1 MKWTAEKSYLKK
13 FSFYPVNVPEKGLI
27 ELSVKQIIDYAGF
40 ALEVFLTD
48 ARNQKLET
56 VEHVEYIS
64 DSLQTLGHIL
74 PKAIDRKNYQTTET
88 GLQLNIE
95 DAIERAL
102 TGTVSTQDAIN
113 LLSEPEKIV
122 KTALN
127 FFESVPNIY
136 ATQTAFE
143 SWSKRISE
151 DYLLKH
157 LLEDNGNE
165 MLKALRFAEK
175 QFTQRGK
182 IDLEEK
188 SKSSDD
194 LPGLN

>member
-74 PKAIDRKNYQTTET
+74 PKAIDKLPNNRNRPSTEYRRRYRT
-88 GLQLNIE
+88 C
-95 DAIERAL
+95 
-102 TGTVSTQDAIN
+102 IN
-113 LLSEPEKIV
+113 R
-122 KTALN
+122 
-127 FFESVPNIY
+127 Y
-136 ATQTAFE
+136 
-143 SWSKRISE
+143 SKHPRC
-151 DYLLKH
+151 
-157 LLEDNGNE
+157 N
-165 MLKALRFAEK
+165 
-175 QFTQRGK
+175 
-182 IDLEEK
+182 
-188 SKSSDD
+188 
-194 LPGLN
+194 